1 MTGSAAMLRRNTL
14 AHAPANPVF
23 LACRPGP
30 VTGSSDSIEYG
41 LTDASGAVLLHCLV
55 EWRASLDTVSGFEA
69 ACLEARAVM
78 TLLKAQVRRRD
89 VVLDDIT
96 DNPFAYPLEFLGL
109 ANSVSH
115 IAFLTRQAAPALR
128 RARLQPGDFDAC
140 ANPPSAALDA
150 CLRLRRLWSQIETA
164 RRGGVAPVR
173 LFQRPDAQSGRPP
186 PSRLESLLD
195 AIVLTAA
202 MAAAVFTVL
211 NLPRLVTPA
220 WRILRRLL
228 AG

>member
-140 ANPPSAALDA
+140 ANPPSEASTTLVPDRNGAPRRCRAGAALSA
-150 CLRLRRLWSQIETA
+150 PRR
-164 RRGGVAPVR
+164 PVR
-173 LFQRPDAQSGRPP
+173 SP
-186 PSRLESLLD
+186 
-195 AIVLTAA
+195 
-202 MAAAVFTVL
+202 AAV
-211 NLPRLVTPA
+211 A
-220 WRILRRLL
+220 SGKS
-228 AG
+228 AGCDRADRGHGGRGLHGS